1 MGDVVIIGGGPAG
14 LIAAEKLAE
23 AGHPVTIFERM
34 PSVAR
39 KFLMAGRGGLN
50 LTHSEE
56 FEPFVA
62 RYGKAREW
70 LEPLIRA
77 FSPDDMGHWANGLG
91 AETFIGSSGRVFPDA
106 MKASPLLRAWLTRLE
121 ALGVNFRLRHDW
133 QGWNEA
139 GALLFH
145 APDGPV
151 SVKPDAVLLA
161 LGGASWPRLGSD
173 GGWVQL
179 LEGKGVAITPLE
191 PSNCGVL
198 CDWSEHLLARLVG
211 EPLKRVVLAIE
222 ARAFSSEVGTGSRE
236 ENATEQPDGAGFRF
250 NLNENRYQEAIG
262 EMVIT
267 RKGLEG
273 GVIYALSGAIR
284 DALAEGR
291 GQFMAD
297 LRPDLPQHAIA
308 DRLGLSR
315 KGDSLANRLRKAAGL
330 SSGAIGLLQEHAA
343 KAGIRLGDLAP
354 NALARQIK
362 ALPLDFHGLSG
373 LERAISTAGGVSRE
387 ALDAKLMLKALPG
400 VFVAGEMLDW
410 DAPTGGYLL
419 QACFATG
426 IAAADGVKGWLKAR
440 K

>member
-1 MGDVVIIGGGPAG
+1 MGDVAILGGGPAG

-23 AGHPVTIFERM
+23 AGHQVTIYDRM

-50 LTHSEE
+50 LTHSED
-56 FEPFVA
+56 FALFVT
-62 RYGKAREW
+62 RYGSAREW
-70 LEPLIRA
+70 LQPLIER

-121 ALGVNFRLRHDW
+121 ALGVTFRTRHHW
-133 QGWNEA
+133 QGW
-139 GALLFH
+139 GQHGQLLFST
-145 APDGPV
+145 PDG
-151 SVKPDAVLLA
+151 SVEAKPDATILA
-161 LGGASWPRLGSD
+161 LGGASWPKLGSD
-173 GGWVQL
+173 GAWVKL
-179 LEGKGVAITPLE
+179 LAARDVAITPLE

-198 CDWSEHLLARLVG
+198 CDWSEHLLARHVG
-211 EPLKRVVLAIE
+211 EPLKRVVLAI
-222 ARAFSSEVGTGSRE
+222 GG
-236 ENATEQPDGAGFRF
+236 
-250 NLNENRYQEAIG
+250 QEAIG

-273 GVIYALSGAIR
+273 GVIYALSSAIR
-284 DALAEGR
+284 AALAEGR

-315 KGDSLANRLRKAAGL
+315 KGDSLANRLRKGAGL

-343 KAGIRLGDLAP
+343 KTGARLADLAP

-373 LERAISTAGGVSRE
+373 LERAISTAGGIARE
-387 ALDAKLMLKALPG
+387 AVDANLMLRNLPG

-419 QACFATG
+419 QASFATG
-426 IAAADGVKGWLKAR
+426 IAAAHGAVLWLSR
-440 K
+440 HHHQSIDRTE

>member
-1 MGDVVIIGGGPAG
+1 MGEVAIIGGGPAG

-23 AGHPVTIFERM
+23 AGHAVTVFERM

-56 FEPFVA
+56 FEFFVA
-62 RYGKAREW
+62 RYSRAREW
-70 LEPLIRA
+70 LEPLIRR

-121 ALGVNFRLRHDW
+121 ALGVTLRPRHDW
-133 QGWNEA
+133 RGWNEA
-139 GALLFH
+139 GALAFSG
-145 APDGPV
+145 PDGPI
-151 SVKPDAVLLA
+151 SIKPDSTILA

-173 GGWVQL
+173 GGWVKL
-179 LEGKGVAITPLE
+179 LSDKGVAITPLE

-198 CDWSEHLLARLVG
+198 CDWSEHLLTRHIG
-211 EPLKRVVLAIE
+211 EPLKRVVLAI
-222 ARAFSSEVGTGSRE
+222 GG
-236 ENATEQPDGAGFRF
+236 
-250 NLNENRYQEAIG
+250 QEAIG

-284 DALAEGR
+284 ASLAEGR
-291 GQFMAD
+291 AQFMAD

-308 DRLGLSR
+308 DRLGLAR

-330 SSGAIGLLQEHAA
+330 STGAIGLLQEHAA
-343 KAGIRLGDLAP
+343 KAGIRLAEMTP

-387 ALDAKLMLKALPG
+387 ALDANLMLKSLPG

-426 IAAADGVKGWLKAR
+426 IAAAGGVKGWLKQQH
-440 K
+440 

>member
-1 MGDVVIIGGGPAG
+1 MKTIAIIGGGPAG

-23 AGHPVTIFERM
+23 AGHRVTVFERM

-50 LTHSEE
+50 LTHSED
-56 FEPFVA
+56 FEPFVG
-62 RYGKAREW
+62 RYGAASEW
-70 LEPLIRA
+70 LMPLIQR
-77 FSPDDMGHWANGLG
+77 FSPDDMGHWANSLG

-121 ALGVNFRLRHDW
+121 GLKVEFRLRHIW
-133 QGWNEA
+133 KGWDA
-139 GALLFH
+139 SGALVFET
-145 APDGPV
+145 PDGPV
-151 SVKPDAVLLA
+151 TSKPDATILA

-173 GGWVQL
+173 GGWVKL
-179 LEGKGVAITPLE
+179 LKEKGVEITPLQ

-198 CDWSEHLLARLVG
+198 CDWSEHLLARHVG
-211 EPLKRVVLAIE
+211 EPLKRVVLAI
-222 ARAFSSEVGTGSRE
+222 GG
-236 ENATEQPDGAGFRF
+236 
-250 NLNENRYQEAIG
+250 QEAIG

-284 DALAEGR
+284 DALAAGEGA
-291 GQFMAD
+291 FMAD

-308 DRLGLSR
+308 DRLGMSR
-315 KGDSLANRLRKAAGL
+315 KGDSLANRLRKGAGL

-343 KAGIRLGDLAP
+343 KNGLRLAEMAP

-362 ALPLDFHGLSG
+362 ALPLNFHGLSG
-373 LERAISTAGGVSRE
+373 LERAISTAGGVSRR
-387 ALDAKLMLKALPG
+387 AFDDHLMLKSLPG
-400 VFVAGEMLDW
+400 IFVAGEMLDW

-419 QACFATG
+419 QASFATG
-426 IAAADGVKGWLKAR
+426 IAAATGAMDWLK
-440 K
+440 KQD

>member
-1 MGDVVIIGGGPAG
+1 MSEIAIIGGGPAG
-14 LIAAEKLAE
+14 LIAAETLAG
-23 AGHPVTIFERM
+23 AAHRVTVYERM

-50 LTHSEE
+50 LTHSED
-56 FEPFVA
+56 FKRFVT
-62 RYGKAREW
+62 RYGTAQGW
-70 LEPLIRA
+70 LEPLITR

-121 ALGVNFRLRHDW
+121 TLGVTFRTRHDW
-133 QGWNEA
+133 RGWDPS
-139 GALLFH
+139 GALLF
-145 APDGPV
+145 ATPAGEV
-151 SVKPDAVLLA
+151 QARPDATVLA

-173 GGWVQL
+173 GGWVTL
-179 LEGKGVAITPLE
+179 LQGKGIAITPLE

-198 CDWSEHLLARLVG
+198 CDWSEHLLARHVG
-211 EPLKRVVLAIE
+211 EPLKRVVLAI
-222 ARAFSSEVGTGSRE
+222 GG
-236 ENATEQPDGAGFRF
+236 
-250 NLNENRYQEAIG
+250 QEAIG

-284 DALAEGR
+284 AALTGGD

-315 KGDSLANRLRKAAGL
+315 KGDSLANRLRKGAGL
-330 SSGAIGLLQEHAA
+330 SSGAIALLQEHAA
-343 KAGIRLGDLAP
+343 RAGMRLADLPP

-362 ALPLDFHGLSG
+362 ALPLGFRGFSG

-387 ALDAKLMLKALPG
+387 ACDANLMLKAMPG

-419 QACFATG
+419 QASFATG
-426 IAAADGVKGWLKAR
+426 IAAAKGAMDWLKDR
-440 K
+440 R

>member
-1 MGDVVIIGGGPAG
+1 MGDVAILGGGPAG

-23 AGHPVTIFERM
+23 AGHQVTIYDRM

-56 FEPFVA
+56 FAQFVT
-62 RYGKAREW
+62 RYGSAQEW
-70 LEPLIRA
+70 LQPLIER

-121 ALGVNFRLRHDW
+121 ALGLIFRTRHDW
-133 QGWNEA
+133 QGWGQN
-139 GALLFH
+139 GQLLFST
-145 APDGPV
+145 PDGPV
-151 SVKPDAVLLA
+151 EAKPDATILA
-161 LGGASWPRLGSD
+161 LGGASWPKLGSD
-173 GGWVQL
+173 GSWVKL
-179 LEGKGVAITPLE
+179 LAARDVAITPLE

-198 CDWSEHLLARLVG
+198 CDWSEHLLARHIG
-211 EPLKRVVLAIE
+211 EPLKRVVLAI
-222 ARAFSSEVGTGSRE
+222 GG
-236 ENATEQPDGAGFRF
+236 
-250 NLNENRYQEAIG
+250 QEAIG

-284 DALAEGR
+284 AALAEGR

-315 KGDSLANRLRKAAGL
+315 KGDSLANRLRKGAGL

-343 KAGIRLGDLAP
+343 KTGTRLAELP
-354 NALARQIK
+354 SNALARQIK

-373 LERAISTAGGVSRE
+373 LERAISTAGGIARE
-387 ALDAKLMLKALPG
+387 AVDANLMLKNLPG

-419 QACFATG
+419 QASFATG
-426 IAAADGVKGWLKAR
+426 IAAAHGAVLWLNRRHQKQSVDRAE
-440 K
+440 

>member
-1 MGDVVIIGGGPAG
+1 MKDVAIIGGGPAG
-14 LIAAEKLAE
+14 LIAAETLAK
-23 AGHPVTIFERM
+23 AGHRVTVYERM

-56 FEPFVA
+56 FERFVA
-62 RYGKAREW
+62 RFGEAQAW
-70 LEPLIRA
+70 LEPLIRR
-77 FSPDDMGHWANGLG
+77 FTPDDMGHWANSLG

-121 ALGVNFRLRHDW
+121 ALGVTFRTRHDW
-133 QGWNEA
+133 HGWDEQ
-139 GALLFH
+139 GALLFST
-145 APDGPV
+145 PDGPV
-151 SVKPDAVLLA
+151 EAKPDATILA

-173 GGWVQL
+173 GGWVKL
-179 LEGKGVAITPLE
+179 LQARGVAITPLE

-198 CDWSEHLLARLVG
+198 CDWSVHLLARHVG
-211 EPLKRVVLAIE
+211 EPLKRVVLAI
-222 ARAFSSEVGTGSRE
+222 GG
-236 ENATEQPDGAGFRF
+236 
-250 NLNENRYQEAIG
+250 QEAIG

-284 DALAEGR
+284 AALAGGQ

-308 DRLGLSR
+308 DRLGLAR
-315 KGDSLANRLRKAAGL
+315 KGDSLANRLRKGAGL

-343 KAGIRLGDLAP
+343 KTGIRLADLAP

-373 LERAISTAGGVSRE
+373 LERAISTVGGITRE
-387 ALDAKLMLKALPG
+387 ACNDNLMLKTLPG

-419 QACFATG
+419 QASFATG
-426 IAAADGVKGWLKAR
+426 IAAAEGVKDWLGAR
-440 K
+440 